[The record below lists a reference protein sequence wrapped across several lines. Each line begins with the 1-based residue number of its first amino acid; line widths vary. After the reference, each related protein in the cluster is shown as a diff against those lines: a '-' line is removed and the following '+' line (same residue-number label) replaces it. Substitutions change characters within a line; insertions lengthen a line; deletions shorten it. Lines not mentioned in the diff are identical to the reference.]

1 MQIISADSR
10 HSNVVVLSQEDEIRE
25 RLFPSWDMELV
36 AAADI
41 SVVLQDA
48 MQDATSP
55 KQRRALTVMLEAL
68 KKSSLDIA

>member
-1 MQIISADSR
+1 
-10 HSNVVVLSQEDEIRE
+10 
-25 RLFPSWDMELV
+25 MELV